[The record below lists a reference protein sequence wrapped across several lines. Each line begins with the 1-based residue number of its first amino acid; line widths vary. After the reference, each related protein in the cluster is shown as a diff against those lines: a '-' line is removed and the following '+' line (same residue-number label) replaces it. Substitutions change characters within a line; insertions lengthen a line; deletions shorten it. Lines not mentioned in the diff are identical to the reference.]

1 MIYLDTNVI
10 ISYIDELDS
19 KHENAKKLFNVLE
32 SNRVVSKLTLAEL
45 TSVFFRANLGNPVV
59 FALYSIEQS
68 GAKVV
73 DVDFNNIITK
83 APKLAQELKLRILDL
98 LHLII
103 CAEINVEFFATFD
116 ETIANKSEDIQKLL
130 KVRVISK

>member
-10 ISYIDELDS
+10 ISYVDELDS

-32 SNRVVSKLTLAEL
+32 SNRVISKLTFAEL
-45 TSVFFRANLGNPVV
+45 TSVFSRANLDNSMV

-73 DVDFNNIITK
+73 DVDFNNVVAK
-83 APKLAQELKLRILDL
+83 APKLAQELRLRTLDSL
-98 LHLII
+98 RLII
-103 CAEINVEFFATFD
+103 RAEINVDFFATFD
-116 ETIANKSEDIQKLL
+116 ETIVNKSEDIHKLL
-130 KVRVISK
+130 KVRVVSK